1 MENVLEVKDLFV
13 TYHGGVEAVS
23 KVSFQVKK
31 GETLGIIGESGSGKS
46 SIALAVMGLLTD
58 KADTKGEILYEGTDL
73 NSLKDRE
80 LNFYRWNK
88 VSMVFQN
95 SLDILNPVLDI
106 NTQIAE
112 SIIEHKN
119 VSKLEAYRKS
129 EELLKMVGLQP
140 HWGKKYPHMLSGG
153 MRQRVLIAM
162 ALACDPELLL
172 VDEPT
177 TALDPVSKNEI
188 VNLIGKLQ
196 KEKRFSMIVISHDLS
211 VINTLCSKIEVLYRG
226 NVLEEGIAKEILDE
240 PAHTYTR
247 GLIYS
252 SLELN
257 VYQDLWG
264 IRGVCEEG
272 KDSACVF
279 YSRCNQRKEQCS
291 SCRPIL
297 KSIGEN
303 RKVACNRGG
312 IITLLE
318 AKNVKKTYIHKDNPV
333 EACKGCS
340 VKIRSGEIVSLIGQ
354 SGSGKTT
361 FGKILC
367 GLLKGD
373 SGSVIFEGEE
383 VKENNVTCK
392 KKGIQMVFQDPLSS
406 TNGKLTVEEVIREP
420 LDILKDGDK
429 EYRKRKVMELLE
441 EVQLPKEEYFLSKKC
456 NELSGGQRQ
465 RIAIARSLILEP
477 KVLIA
482 DEISSMLD
490 PSTKANITRLL
501 KELQNRKGFSILY
514 ITHDLYLARKIS
526 DRVLVMTEG
535 KVVEQ
540 GNVVKVFQSP
550 REEYTKKLIVNA
562 F

>member
-1 MENVLEVKDLFV
+1 MENILEVKDLFV

-46 SIALAVMGLLTD
+46 SIALAVMGLLMD
-58 KADTKGEILYEGTDL
+58 KADTKGEILYEGTYL

-112 SIIEHKN
+112 SIIEHQN
-119 VSKLEAYRKS
+119 ISKLEAYRKS

-188 VNLIGKLQ
+188 VNLIGELQ
-196 KEKRFSMIVISHDLS
+196 KENGFSMIVISHDLS

-226 NVLEEGIAKEILDE
+226 NVLEEGIAKEILEE

-272 KDSACVF
+272 KGSACVF

-373 SGSVIFEGEE
+373 SGSVEFEGEE

-550 REEYTKKLIVNA
+550 REEYTKNLIVNA

>member
-1 MENVLEVKDLFV
+1 MENILELKDLFV

-46 SIALAVMGLLTD
+46 SIALAVMGLLKD

-112 SIIEHKN
+112 SIIEHQN
-119 VSKLEAYRKS
+119 ISKLEAYRKS
-129 EELLKMVGLQP
+129 EELLKMVGLQS

-188 VNLIGKLQ
+188 VNLIRELQ
-196 KEKRFSMIVISHDLS
+196 KEKGFSMIVISHDLS

-279 YSRCNQRKEQCS
+279 YSRCNQRAEQCR
-291 SCRPIL
+291 SCRPTL
-297 KSIGEN
+297 KSVGEN

-318 AKNVKKTYIHKDNPV
+318 AKDVKKTYMHKENPV

-383 VKENNVTCK
+383 VQGNNVTCK
-392 KKGIQMVFQDPLSS
+392 KKGIQMVFQDPLAS

-441 EVQLPKEEYFLSKKC
+441 EVQLPKEEYFLNKKC

-550 REEYTKKLIVNA
+550 REEYTKKLLVNA